1 MAKQGGKG
9 KYSRVVDI
17 GLAFSFLN
25 KKGLIM
31 AKLIYDNKI
40 KAMHL
45 T

>member
-9 KYSRVVDI
+9 KYSRMVDL
-17 GLAFSFLN
+17 GLAFSFLS

-31 AKLIYDNKI
+31 AKVTHDYKI